1 MLKNK
6 STENLLENIDHEFV
20 WRFKEIADLK
30 SVLQSKKKNDS
41 KEKNVFAKA
50 LVLISYSHWEGFVK
64 NISKYYLEYIHF
76 LALNRSQI
84 SVELLSSFIFQATL
98 CNKRRSEIIK
108 GISEALSNSS
118 HKFDIN
124 IEEFVDAESNLNS
137 KILEKILMNIGI
149 KTTTFLTKHQYID
162 SVILKYR
169 NDFAHGDDEYI
180 DIDQSLDISEKILE
194 LMRLYKTEIENA
206 VVLKRY
212 RM

>member
-6 STENLLENIDHEFV
+6 STENLLENIDHEFA

-84 SVELLSSFIFQATL
+84 SVELLSSFIFSLIATTL
-98 CNKRRSEIIK
+98 
-108 GISEALSNSS
+108 L
-118 HKFDIN
+118 F
-124 IEEFVDAESNLNS
+124 
-137 KILEKILMNIGI
+137 
-149 KTTTFLTKHQYID
+149 
-162 SVILKYR
+162 
-169 NDFAHGDDEYI
+169 
-180 DIDQSLDISEKILE
+180 
-194 LMRLYKTEIENA
+194 
-206 VVLKRY
+206 
-212 RM
+212 